1 MALPKL
7 NDSPRYELT
16 VPSTGKAIKFRPFL
30 VKEEKVLMLAIET
43 NDPALILNSVIDTI
57 EACVQDD
64 LNVQS
69 LATFDIEYLFTQL
82 RAKSVGE
89 TAKVNISCN
98 SNDCKHATEYNIP
111 LDTIVVDN
119 VKTDNNEKTI
129 KLNENISIETENPT
143 FNKVM
148 QVMKDVGEE
157 SSTEQAFGL
166 IRSSLKTLITDE
178 ERIEFQHES
187 VETINA
193 FIESMNN
200 TQFIKIQEWVEQMP
214 KMTYK
219 AEFECQ
225 SCGHKNEHTLE
236 GMQNF
241 F

>member
-1 MALPKL
+1 M
-7 NDSPRYELT
+7 
-16 VPSTGKAIKFRPFL
+16 
-30 VKEEKVLMLAIET
+30 
-43 NDPALILNSVIDTI
+43 
-57 EACVQDD
+57 
-64 LNVQS
+64 
-69 LATFDIEYLFTQL
+69 EY
-82 RAKSVGE
+82 
-89 TAKVNISCN
+89 
-98 SNDCKHATEYNIP
+98 
-111 LDTIVVDN
+111 
-119 VKTDNNEKTI
+119 
-129 KLNENISIETENPT
+129 PT
-143 FNKVM
+143 FTKVM